1 MQKFAE
7 NIELK
12 LLKEL
17 GQALDID
24 LKDISKH
31 KIIQSI
37 KRLKWERQKRME
49 PIFIERIK
57 IK

>member
-37 KRLKWERQKRME
+37 KRLKWERQKRM
-49 PIFIERIK
+49 
-57 IK
+57 